1 MRFVHH
7 PIECKPRGA
16 LEGEHFWG
24 NVIRKRACHRR
35 EQRAWLKG
43 NGWVTL
49 LCFSPA
55 PSPVCSPSGALLHFP
70 ADVVGTRQRPGMP
83 QLQGSSLSPIT
94 FPSLLSSPLT
104 QLLQLS
110 CPFLTLT
117 KTWAAFGYWEA
128 YTPPRSLL
136 VSSQIVRSKE
146 IHSNPSQCWN
156 CLSTVST
163 GSDIGNFHSKFL
175 HGWFIPICCWSE
187 NVTTVLPRTPH
198 TSMSFRNKSS
208 HPQQQISSKHN
219 LEYLPFCDPT
229 GPFPVPH
236 PCRYLLNLK
245 W

>member
-70 ADVVGTRQRPGMP
+70 ADVIGTRQRPGMP
-83 QLQGSSLSPIT
+83 QLQGSSLSPIM

-146 IHSNPSQCWN
+146 IHLNPSRCWN
-156 CLSTVST
+156 RLSTVST
-163 GSDIGNFHSKFL
+163 GSDNLVISTLNSFMAGLYPFVVDLKMSLLYFQELLTQAWVSETSLVIHNSKSQASIIWNMFHSVILLVLSQFL
-175 HGWFIPICCWSE
+175 IHVVTCW
-187 NVTTVLPRTPH
+187 
-198 TSMSFRNKSS
+198 
-208 HPQQQISSKHN
+208 I
-219 LEYLPFCDPT
+219 
-229 GPFPVPH
+229 
-236 PCRYLLNLK
+236 
-245 W
+245 